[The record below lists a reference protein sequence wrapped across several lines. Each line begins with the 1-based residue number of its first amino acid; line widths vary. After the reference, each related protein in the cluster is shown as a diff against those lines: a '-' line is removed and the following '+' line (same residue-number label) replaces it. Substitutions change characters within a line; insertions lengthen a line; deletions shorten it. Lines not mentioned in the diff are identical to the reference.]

1 MLSIAFWRMRWE
13 NHSACP
19 WVLFMW
25 EVGGGIFLPTP
36 YGLWIY
42 KEVLRSIRC
51 WAFLHGGG
59 RCSRPS
65 PNNLIYWS
73 RPLCDVK
80 LVHLI
85 IYLYGSSDLYWF
97 LIWAIQKY
105 WTKNLKTNNGP
116 RWKKLAQTML
126 LAHYKPAWHYIVVY
140 FKWHACVWCLLDI
153 SLFDDMFLVVPRI
166 SFCYHK
172 W

>member
-1 MLSIAFWRMRWE
+1 MLSIAFWRMRRE

-42 KEVLRSIRC
+42 KEVLRSIRR

-65 PNNLIYWS
+65 PKNLIYWS

-126 LAHYKPAWHYIVVY
+126 LAHYKPTWHYVVVY
-140 FKWHACVWCLLDI
+140 FKWH
-153 SLFDDMFLVVPRI
+153 VPSSI
-166 SFCYHK
+166 
-172 W
+172 